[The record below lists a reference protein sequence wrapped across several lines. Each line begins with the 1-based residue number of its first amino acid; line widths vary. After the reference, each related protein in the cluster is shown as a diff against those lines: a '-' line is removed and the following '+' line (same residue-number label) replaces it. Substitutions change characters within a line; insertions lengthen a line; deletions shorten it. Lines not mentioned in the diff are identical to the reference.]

1 MNRFS
6 REVYRPI
13 PEVDPDILKAM
24 KMVGTIGYAPNIGN
38 KKRNIINYS
47 LKRSNEKVGTIV
59 RTCTGTYDA
68 EEYGTAN
75 NTVKVKA
82 ELRGVHIFISPNTV
96 TVATCNSLF
105 RGV

>member
-1 MNRFS
+1 MMNRFS

-47 LKRSNEKVGTIV
+47 LKRSNEKVGTMCEDV
-59 RTCTGTYDA
+59 RVHCTFRTA
-68 EEYGTAN
+68 E
-75 NTVKVKA
+75 
-82 ELRGVHIFISPNTV
+82 
-96 TVATCNSLF
+96 
-105 RGV
+105 